1 MRIGNRVL
9 SKGMHKTSMKAPRG
23 KVIVKFFQYRRTG
36 TIIIPDAHQPQSVE
50 CEVISDS
57 AEEWD
62 GEKAIASLM
71 DGTYFEV
78 DGDEY
83 CVLKRKSILM
93 FFVEQHGKIQTVRP
107 ATRGVI
113 IEDRGRVEKV
123 GQMFMPENDNRFPGE
138 GRVLAVGPGEWSF
151 SEGDVVYFDRSK
163 AVVIAIDG
171 KRALFIFEPHI
182 YAMERMAA

>member
-50 CEVISDS
+50 CTVICDS
-57 AEEWD
+57 GNEWE
-62 GEKAIASLM
+62 GLTAIASLT
-71 DGTYFEV
+71 DGIYFNLE
-78 DGDEY
+78 DEEY
-83 CVLKRKSILM
+83 CVLKRTSILM

-123 GQMFMPENDNRFPGE
+123 GQMFMPENDSRFPGE
-138 GRVLAVGPGEWSF
+138 GRVLAVGPGDWSF

-171 KRALFIFEPHI
+171 QKALFIFEPHI